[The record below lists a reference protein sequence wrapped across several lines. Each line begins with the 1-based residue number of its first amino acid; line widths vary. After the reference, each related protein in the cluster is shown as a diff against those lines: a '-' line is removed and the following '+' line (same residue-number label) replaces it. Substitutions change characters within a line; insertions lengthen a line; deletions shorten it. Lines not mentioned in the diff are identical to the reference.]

1 MENITPLND
10 IEVTLEDYNKI
21 AWKDILKHTD
31 EDSNLGTLYYYNHL
45 FEKLSE
51 VKQTEGDLNS
61 AKIFYLFR
69 NVTSYLLNKPS
80 NPQQP
85 FVPLAQTR
93 TWSTPLPDDFTDG
106 DLKFFESILP
116 EIDDIFLRSR
126 IADTLWLRGE
136 PKNKEYALYAID
148 AYIKYPLNSEKFIIE
163 NSLNAWERALY
174 LSKILKNS
182 GKERFEQII
191 NTCFDIFLLP
201 DSKNSGFLLRLAEML
216 RVSVKDIPKERRLII
231 AEKLEQN
238 ANDELRLDIVGD
250 LYEEATYWY
259 NVAGKTDKIPQIYS
273 DHVARIESFVNDALE
288 KDTPN
293 VAYINLIL
301 ETAIQT
307 LRKIPIKD
315 RIDFDVDKRLKNL
328 RSQKTES
335 DKILLKNMPMI
346 NSESIDIEDLVIES
360 IEKITGK
367 SIDHAL
373 VTLSLI
379 QPPIKEENIRKES
392 IDTMKTYPLQ
402 CIIPKIQVDKLGH
415 KITSTPP
422 VDFTNLDLENS
433 EPRVF
438 EQMLSLYRLNI
449 GLIAQGCI
457 YPALE
462 TFNAEHHITEAK
474 LFDLVHHSSI
484 VPQDR
489 EEIWAKALYY
499 GFEYEFCITTHLLT
513 TQLENLIRLILQERR
528 KLTTTVDSDGI
539 ETENALGSLIT
550 NNKDVLVDVFGE
562 DMYFELRALLT
573 ERNGL
578 NLRNKVAHGLLSYN
592 ELNSNNSIYLW
603 WFCLRLVM
611 VTTISQKETNQI

>member
-85 FVPLAQTR
+85 FVPLAQMG
-93 TWSTPLPDDFTDG
+93 TWSTPLPDDFTEA

-116 EIDDIFLRSR
+116 EIEDIFLLSR

-148 AYIKYPLNSEKFIIE
+148 AYVKYPLNSERFIIE

-174 LSKILKNS
+174 LSKILKTS
-182 GKERFEQII
+182 GNERFEKII
-191 NTCFDIFLLP
+191 NTLYDTFQSP
-201 DSKNSGFLLRLAEML
+201 ESKDSVFLLRSAKLL
-216 RVSVKDIPKERRLII
+216 RLHSKDVSNERRLII

-238 ANDELRLDIVGD
+238 ANDELRLHIVGD
-250 LYEEATYWY
+250 LYKEAIEWY
-259 NVAGKTDKIPQIYS
+259 KLAGKTENIPQLNS
-273 DHVARIESFVNDALE
+273 DYVARIEDRVLENDTSNE
-288 KDTPN
+288 G
-293 VAYINLIL
+293 YINSYL

-307 LRKIPIKD
+307 LRKIPKVN
-315 RIDFDVDKRLKNL
+315 RSEFNVDERLTDL
-328 RSQKTES
+328 RSKKVES
-335 DKILLKNMPMI
+335 DKLLLADMI
-346 NSESIDIEDLVIES
+346 TISSDLINIKELVIQS
-360 IEKITGK
+360 SNKITGK
-367 SIDHAL
+367 SLYDAL
-373 VTLSLI
+373 VILSLI
-379 QPPIKEENIRKES
+379 SSPIKEATLRKES
-392 IDTMKTYPLQ
+392 IELMKTNPLQ
-402 CIIPKIQVDKLGH
+402 TLFPIIHVDKSGH
-415 KITSTPP
+415 TIASTPS
-422 VDFTNLDLENS
+422 VDSINLDPEQS
-433 EPRVF
+433 EPIIF
-438 EQMLSLYRLNI
+438 EQMLSQYKL
-449 GLIAQGCI
+449 LIDLLAQGCI
-457 YPALE
+457 YPALQ
-462 TFNAEHHITEAK
+462 TFNAEHHITES
-474 LFDLVHHSSI
+474 LLLDIVHHSSI
-484 VPQDR
+484 VPEDR

-513 TQLENLIRLILQERR
+513 TQLENWIRLILQENGQC
-528 KLTTTVDSDGI
+528 TTTIDSEGI
-539 ETENALGSLIT
+539 EIENALGTLIA
-550 NNKDVLVDVFGE
+550 NNKEVLVTVFGE
-562 DMYFELRALLT
+562 DLYFELRALLT

-578 NLRNKVAHGLLSYN
+578 NMRNEVAHGLLSYN
-592 ELNSNNSIYLW
+592 ELNSNNSMYLW

-611 VTTISQKETNQI
+611 LTTTSQNETNQI